1 MYLPSLPD
9 IGRDLAA
16 STLQVQLTISTY
28 LFGSGI
34 GAIFYGPVS
43 DRLGRRPVLL
53 WALVF
58 YAIITTGCAVA
69 PSIWAL
75 ITLRFVQGIAVA
87 GAMALARAM
96 VRDISSGVRAGQE
109 LSLMGSITG
118 FAPIIAPVIG
128 GGLQIWFGWRANFV
142 ALLLFGGVIGSVAAL
157 RLPETFRRPIKMP
170 FSFVGMAAAYR
181 SVTDH
186 RGFLWHLAI
195 LTLGVAGLFAWLSG
209 ASFVM
214 QSALYG
220 LSPFVFG
227 ASLAVSSAGYVLGTL
242 ICCTRHGALRPGFR
256 DWHRHR
262 SHGAWRPV
270 NGGRY
275 RFGLAE
281 RPLARRHHDTLS
293 DRAWVSAGSDQGSGA
308 DAVPRPRRHR
318 CVGYGFDAADRCRS
332 VGDGSR
338 FLSRP
343 FRLAN
348 RVRGRRD
355 GQPSLCDLAFD
366 APRARQGV
374 TAAVQPGQN
383 KPSSRIYRPLERGVR
398 LLQAFN

>member
-1 MYLPSLPD
+1 
-9 IGRDLAA
+9 
-16 STLQVQLTISTY
+16 
-28 LFGSGI
+28 
-34 GAIFYGPVS
+34 
-43 DRLGRRPVLL
+43 LL

-242 ICCTRHGALRPGFR
+242 IAARAM
-256 DWHRHR
+256 
-262 SHGAWRPV
+262 V
-270 NGGRY
+270 
-275 RFGLAE
+275 RFGLDFVIGIGTAVMALGGLSMAAVIG
-281 RPLARRHHDTLS
+281 LALPNVLWLVGTMTLYLTGLGLALAATRAAALTPFR
-293 DRAWVSAGSDQGSGA
+293 DRAATAASVMGLTQQTGAAVSATVVAFYLGHSAWPIGSVVAAMGS
-308 DAVPRPRRHR
+308 
-318 CVGYGFDAADRCRS
+318 
-332 VGDGSR
+332 
-338 FLSRP
+338 
-343 FRLAN
+343 LAFVTWLLTR
-348 RVRGRRD
+348 RVRGK
-355 GQPSLCDLAFD
+355 A
-366 APRARQGV
+366 
-374 TAAVQPGQN
+374 
-383 KPSSRIYRPLERGVR
+383 
-398 LLQAFN
+398 

>member
-28 LFGSGI
+28 LFGWGI

-157 RLPETFRRPIKMP
+157 RLPETFRHPIKMP

-214 QSALYG
+214 QSALYR
-220 LSPFVFG
+220 LSPFAFG

-242 ICCTRHGALRPGFR
+242 IAARAMVRFGLDFVIGIGTAV
-256 DWHRHR
+256 
-262 SHGAWRPV
+262 HGAWRPV

-281 RPLARRHHDTLS
+281 RRLPTRAAMGSIPIRTAPQSNSDLA
-293 DRAWVSAGSDQGSGA
+293 
-308 DAVPRPRRHR
+308 
-318 CVGYGFDAADRCRS
+318 
-332 VGDGSR
+332 
-338 FLSRP
+338 SRP
-343 FRLAN
+343 ARPPASGPAKISIAKFNAQPLRPPNA
-348 RVRGRRD
+348 RTASTSDGAVVTSPAFVRNGPETR
-355 GQPSLCDLAFD
+355 PL
-366 APRARQGV
+366 
-374 TAAVQPGQN
+374 
-383 KPSSRIYRPLERGVR
+383 PSSV
-398 LLQAFN
+398 A